1 MEIIS
6 LFQWTSTSDKYQLYT
21 YTDGENRYPITNN
34 GSVFFYS
41 DINHVIKDILKNN
54 KIYIPF
60 SDSNSKE
67 IFEINKII
75 SIYDEKFNIII
86 EDIGNIDYIYSLC
99 EYYSLYRRQ
108 FENFTF

>member
-6 LFQWTSTSDKYQLYT
+6 LFQWTSVFNKYQLYT
-21 YTDGENRYPITNN
+21 YTDGENRYPITND

-60 SDSNSKE
+60 SDSNIKE
-67 IFEINKII
+67 IFEINEII
-75 SIYDEKFNIII
+75 SIYDERFNIII
-86 EDIGNIDYIYSLC
+86 KDIGDIHNIRFIC
-99 EYYSLYRRQ
+99 ECYSLYRGQ